1 MNELIAALAA
11 GARPAPDLVLPVA
24 AVFTRVSLLVFVLPG
39 LGARGVPV
47 RVRLFA
53 ALAVTAALAPAVAP
67 DTEGLHPVPLLAGE
81 AMVGAYL
88 GLSFRL
94 LLFVLSVS
102 GTVIAQALSLS
113 QVFGAAVAEEADTS
127 VSTLLVL
134 AGATLFLTMGLHVEA
149 FGVLV
154 RSYETLPAGN
164 LAGAPAILAERLL
177 RGFADGLALGLS
189 LALPF
194 VLMNLA
200 YNALLGLLNKAMP
213 QLMVTFV
220 GMPAITFAGL
230 CLLAA
235 SVTLI
240 LTVWADRG
248 LAITGGL
255 LP

>member
-1 MNELIAALAA
+1 MTDLLGALAA
-11 GARPAPDLVLPVA
+11 GAVPAPAAVLPAA
-24 AVFTRVSLLVFVLPG
+24 AVFARVSLLVFVLPG
-39 LGARGVPV
+39 LGARAVPV

-53 ALAVTAALAPAVAP
+53 ALAVTAAILPAAAP
-67 DTEGLHPVPLLAGE
+67 DVADAHPVPLLAGE

-88 GLSFRL
+88 GLSLRL
-94 LLFVLSVS
+94 LLFVLAIS

-134 AGATLFLTMGLHVEA
+134 AGATLFVTMGLHVEA

-154 RSYETLPAGN
+154 RSYETLPAGD
-164 LAGAPAILAERLL
+164 LAGAPAVMAERLL

-230 CLLAA
+230 CLLTVTVAA
-235 SVTLI
+235 L

-248 LAITGGL
+248 LAISLGL